1 MDKIQWLFSVYK
13 DMQEAITREGVSDVL
28 DDIKHYYPD
37 LYEKLEAE
45 FKRRQRIRDIGV
57 LLAGS
62 M

>member
-1 MDKIQWLFSVYK
+1 
-13 DMQEAITREGVSDVL
+13 MQEAITREGVSDVL